1 MIHRFS
7 QITRINSLTLRGHA
21 ATQTDA
27 AKMNMPSKKICL
39 YFRDRDEVIAVYLF
53 GSYAQGRERAR
64 SDIDIGVLLHPQNRD
79 AMQKIRSQYLT
90 ELGRVLRK
98 DIHIVILNTAG
109 EELLRQVFSKG
120 KCILINNHQKHAY
133 IRMVMFARIADFDYY
148 RRPMQAGLI
157 NKVTEGIT
165 IG

>member
-7 QITRINSLTLRGHA
+7 QITRINSLTLRGHT

-64 SDIDIGVLLHPQNRD
+64 SDIDIGVLLNPHNPE
-79 AMQKIRSQYLT
+79 AMRKKRSQYLT

-98 DIHIVILNTAG
+98 DIHIVILNNAG
-109 EELLRQVFSKG
+109 EELLRQVFAKG
-120 KCILINNHQKHAY
+120 KCILINDHQKHTHFK
-133 IRMVMFARIADFDYY
+133 MVMFTRIADFDYY

-157 NKVTEGIT
+157 EKVMEEVP